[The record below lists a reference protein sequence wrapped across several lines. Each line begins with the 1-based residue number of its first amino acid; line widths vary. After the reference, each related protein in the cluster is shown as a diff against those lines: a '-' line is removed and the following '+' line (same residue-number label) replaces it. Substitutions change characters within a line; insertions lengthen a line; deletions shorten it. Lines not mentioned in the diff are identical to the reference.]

1 MSAMGINT
9 PQLDFPVCNKFRPKI
24 RKGQLCYQVDVNDLD
39 EKHDMV
45 LGLTFIMDYNDEK
58 MTGIVNGDTRDNLS
72 GLYDMQDEEEK
83 AVSAMIYIETLGKL
97 CLVTVCLILILQFRA
112 ASTVWSWNLCAYSS
126 KRSYWHRLIP

>member
-9 PQLDFPVCNKFRPKI
+9 PQLDFPVCNMFRPKI
-24 RKGQLCYQVDVNDLD
+24 RKSQLCYQVDVNYLD

-58 MTGIVNGDTRDNLS
+58 MTGIVNRDTRDNLS

-97 CLVTVCLILILQFRA
+97 CLVTMQFY
-112 ASTVWSWNLCAYSS
+112 STHIA
-126 KRSYWHRLIP
+126 I